1 MKKMSSKILCLLLCV
16 LFLFAGCASA
26 PLEET
31 TTAPTSTV
39 ETTTEEPTQTYA
51 ESVEAGDEIEVTVS
65 DEVIDFVEDTDEKVE
80 NGEDLATDETIPA
93 DEADE
98 ESVADEGAL
107 EPDAS
112 VDQENISYD
121 GTNTGKGKVLL
132 SGAPK
137 LTYYSQA
144 DSRWGSILYTA
155 YNDKSQTIKSSG
167 CGPTSAAMVISASK
181 GIITP
186 PTVAQLFVD
195 NGYRTRN
202 NGTAWAAWSFV
213 ADYFDF
219 DFYKSTSSYNTM
231 ISYLKTDKNK
241 DGVSDYFVVASCGY
255 GLFTT
260 GGHYIALMGD
270 SSSTITVYDPY
281 LYSGKFNT
289 SSRKAAGVKVSGTT
303 AYVSESSF
311 QKYANTKNFWIFS
324 NDSGTAAPKQE
335 TTTKKDTSSG
345 STSNSSYT
353 MYVTASWLNVRKGP
367 GTNYTAVD
375 CYKNG
380 TKVTVYETS
389 NGWSRIGTDKWVSSQ
404 YLSKTKPTTTTTT
417 TTSTSSSSSAV
428 TVAYIYVP
436 ATGRYAYCKYS
447 AIEKYNGYYRL
458 KSNTTLYSK
467 SNFTGTKYNYLAK
480 TKVVIKKT
488 L

>member
-1 MKKMSSKILCLLLCV
+1 MRKLSSKILCILLCV
-16 LFLFAGCASA
+16 AFLFAGCASA
-26 PLEET
+26 PPAEPT
-31 TTAPTSTV
+31 TNNEPTT
-39 ETTTEEPTQTYA
+39 ETTTEVPTQTYA

-65 DEVIDFVEDTDEKVE
+65 DEVVELVEDTNEIVE
-80 NGEDLATDETIPA
+80 NGEDIATDETIPA

-98 ESVADEGAL
+98 ESVADEGTL

-121 GTNTGKGKVLL
+121 GTNTGKGSALL
-132 SGAPK
+132 SGAPG
-137 LTYYSQA
+137 LIYYSQA
-144 DSRWGSILYTA
+144 DSRWGSVLYTA
-155 YNDKSQTIKSSG
+155 HNDRSQTIKSSG

-186 PTVAQLFVD
+186 PTVARLFVD

-219 DFYKSTSSYNTM
+219 DFYKSTSSYSTM

-270 SSSTITVYDPY
+270 EGGKIKVYDPY
-281 LYSGKFNT
+281 LYYGKFTT
-289 SSRKAAGVKVSGTT
+289 SSRKTAGVKVSGTT

-311 QKYANTKNFWIFS
+311 QKYANTKNFWIYS
-324 NDSGTAAPKQE
+324 NDSGTAAKKEE
-335 TTTKKDTSSG
+335 TTTKKDDSKAE
-345 STSNSSYT
+345 STTKS
-353 MYVTASWLNVRKGP
+353 MYVTASALNVRKGP
-367 GTNYTAVD
+367 GTNYSILD
-375 CYKNG
+375 CLKND
-380 TKVTVYETS
+380 TKVTVYETKS
-389 NGWSRIGTDKWVSSQ
+389 GWSRIGTGKWVSSK
-404 YLSKTKPTTTTTT
+404 YLSTKKPT
-417 TTSTSSSSSAV
+417 TSSSSSV
-428 TVAYIYVP
+428 TVAYVYVP

-458 KSNTTLYSK
+458 KNYTTLYSK
-467 SNFTGTKYNYLAK
+467 SNLTGTKYNYLAK

>member
-1 MKKMSSKILCLLLCV
+1 MRKLSSKILCILLCV
-16 LFLFAGCASA
+16 AFLFAGCASA
-26 PLEET
+26 PPAEPT
-31 TTAPTSTV
+31 TNNEPTT
-39 ETTTEEPTQTYA
+39 ETTTEVPTQTYA

-65 DEVIDFVEDTDEKVE
+65 DEVVELVEDTNEIVE
-80 NGEDLATDETIPA
+80 NGKDIATDETIPA

-98 ESVADEGAL
+98 ESVADEGTL

-121 GTNTGKGKVLL
+121 GTNTGKGSALL
-132 SGAPK
+132 SGAPG
-137 LTYYSQA
+137 LIYYSQA
-144 DSRWGSILYTA
+144 DNRWGSVLYTSH
-155 YNDKSQTIKSSG
+155 NDRSQTIKSSG

-186 PTVAQLFVD
+186 PTVARLFVD

-202 NGTAWAAWSFV
+202 NGTAWAAWSFA

-219 DFYKSTSSYNTM
+219 DFYKSTSSYSTM

-270 SSSTITVYDPY
+270 EGGKIKVYDPY
-281 LYSGKFNT
+281 LYYGKFTT
-289 SSRKAAGVKVSGTT
+289 SSRKNAGVKVSGTT

-311 QKYANTKNFWIFS
+311 QKYANTKNFWIYS
-324 NDSGTAAPKQE
+324 NDSGTAAKKE
-335 TTTKKDTSSG
+335 GTTTKKDDSKAE
-345 STSNSSYT
+345 STTKS
-353 MYVTASWLNVRKGP
+353 MYVTASALNVRKGP
-367 GTNYTAVD
+367 GTNYSILD
-375 CYKNG
+375 CLKND
-380 TKVTVYETS
+380 TKVTVYETKS
-389 NGWSRIGTDKWVSSQ
+389 GWSRIGTGKWVSSK
-404 YLSKTKPTTTTTT
+404 YLSTKKPTT
-417 TTSTSSSSSAV
+417 SSLSSV
-428 TVAYIYVP
+428 TVAYVYVP

-447 AIEKYNGYYRL
+447 AIEKYNGYRL
-458 KSNTTLYSK
+458 KNYTTLYSK
-467 SNFTGTKYNYLAK
+467 SNLTGTKYNYLAK

>member
-1 MKKMSSKILCLLLCV
+1 MRKLSSKILCILLCV
-16 LFLFAGCASA
+16 AFLFAGCASA
-26 PLEET
+26 PPAEPT
-31 TTAPTSTV
+31 TNNEPTT
-39 ETTTEEPTQTYA
+39 ETTTEVPTQTYA

-65 DEVIDFVEDTDEKVE
+65 DEVVELVEDTNEIVE
-80 NGEDLATDETIPA
+80 NGEDIATDETIPA

-98 ESVADEGAL
+98 KSVADEGTL

-121 GTNTGKGKVLL
+121 GTNTGKGSALL
-132 SGAPK
+132 SGAPG
-137 LTYYSQA
+137 LIYYSQA
-144 DSRWGSILYTA
+144 DSRWGSVLYTSH
-155 YNDKSQTIKSSG
+155 NDRSQTIKSSG

-186 PTVAQLFVD
+186 PTVARLFVD

-219 DFYKSTSSYNTM
+219 DFYKSTSSYSTM

-270 SSSTITVYDPY
+270 EGGKIKVYDPY
-281 LYSGKFNT
+281 LYYGKFTT
-289 SSRKAAGVKVSGTT
+289 SSRKNAGVKVSGTT

-311 QKYANTKNFWIFS
+311 QKYANTKNFWIYS
-324 NDSGTAAPKQE
+324 NDSGTAAKKE
-335 TTTKKDTSSG
+335 KTTTKKDDSKAE
-345 STSNSSYT
+345 STTKS
-353 MYVTASWLNVRKGP
+353 MYVTASALNVRKGP
-367 GTNYTAVD
+367 GTNYSILD
-375 CYKNG
+375 CLKND
-380 TKVTVYETS
+380 TKVTVYETKS
-389 NGWSRIGTDKWVSSQ
+389 GWSRIGTGKWVSSK
-404 YLSKTKPTTTTTT
+404 YLSTKKPT
-417 TTSTSSSSSAV
+417 TSSSSSV
-428 TVAYIYVP
+428 TVAYVYVP

-458 KSNTTLYSK
+458 KNYTTLYSK
-467 SNFTGTKYNYLAK
+467 SNLTGTKYNYLAK

>member
-1 MKKMSSKILCLLLCV
+1 MRKLSSKILCILLCV
-16 LFLFAGCASA
+16 AFLFAGCASA
-26 PLEET
+26 PPAEPTTSNEPTTET
-31 TTAPTSTV
+31 TIEA
-39 ETTTEEPTQTYA
+39 PTQTYA
-51 ESVEAGDEIEVTVS
+51 ESVEAGEEIEVTVS
-65 DEVIDFVEDTDEKVE
+65 DEVINLVEDTDEKVE
-80 NGEDLATDETIPA
+80 QGEDIATDETIPA
-93 DEADE
+93 GEADE

-121 GTNTGKGKVLL
+121 GTNTGKGSALL
-132 SGAPK
+132 SGAPG

-155 YNDKSQTIKSSG
+155 YNDRSQTIKASG

-186 PTVAQLFVD
+186 PTVARLFVD

-213 ADYFDF
+213 ADYFEF
-219 DFYKSTSSYNTM
+219 DFYKSTSSYSTM

-270 SSSTITVYDPY
+270 EGGTIKVYDPY
-281 LYSGKFNT
+281 LYYGKFTT
-289 SSRKAAGVKVSGTT
+289 SSRKAAGVKVCGTT

-311 QKYANTKNFWIFS
+311 QKYANTKNFWIYS
-324 NDSGTAAPKQE
+324 NDSGTATKKEEP
-335 TTTKKDTSSG
+335 TTKKKESS
-345 STSNSSYT
+345 SLEKTTSYT
-353 MYVTASWLNVRKGP
+353 MYVNTKTDPLNVRTGASTNHSKVGSLKKG
-367 GTNYTAVD
+367 TAVTV
-375 CYKNG
+375 
-380 TKVTVYETS
+380 TKTS
-389 NGWSRIGTDKWVSSQ
+389 GDWSYITSPEKGWVSTQ
-404 YLSKTKPTTTTTT
+404 YLSKTKPA
-417 TTSTSSSSSAV
+417 TSTSSSINSQKI
-428 TVAYIYVP
+428 AYIYVP
-436 ATGRYAYCKYS
+436 ATGRDAYCKYS

-458 KSNTTLYSK
+458 KNYTTLYSK
-467 SNFTGTKYNYLAK
+467 SNLTGTKYNYLAK

>member
-1 MKKMSSKILCLLLCV
+1 MRKLSSKILCILLCV
-16 LFLFAGCASA
+16 AFLFAGCASA
-26 PLEET
+26 PPAEPT
-31 TTAPTSTV
+31 TNNEPTT
-39 ETTTEEPTQTYA
+39 ETTTEVPTQTYA

-65 DEVIDFVEDTDEKVE
+65 DEVVELVEDTNEIVE
-80 NGEDLATDETIPA
+80 NGEDIATDETIPA

-98 ESVADEGAL
+98 KSVADEGTL

-121 GTNTGKGKVLL
+121 GTNTGKGSALL
-132 SGAPK
+132 SGAPG
-137 LTYYSQA
+137 LIYYSQA
-144 DSRWGSILYTA
+144 DSRWGSVLYTSH
-155 YNDKSQTIKSSG
+155 NDRSQTIKSSG

-186 PTVAQLFVD
+186 PTVARLFVD

-219 DFYKSTSSYNTM
+219 DFYKSTSSYSTM

-270 SSSTITVYDPY
+270 EGGKIKVYDPY
-281 LYSGKFNT
+281 LYYGKFTT
-289 SSRKAAGVKVSGTT
+289 SSRKNAGVKVSGTT

-311 QKYANTKNFWIFS
+311 QKYANTKNFWIYS
-324 NDSGTAAPKQE
+324 NDSGTAAKKEE
-335 TTTKKDTSSG
+335 TTTKKDDSKAE
-345 STSNSSYT
+345 STTKS
-353 MYVTASWLNVRKGP
+353 MYVTASALNVRKGP
-367 GTNYTAVD
+367 GTNYSILD
-375 CYKNG
+375 CLKND
-380 TKVTVYETS
+380 TKVTVYETKS
-389 NGWSRIGTDKWVSSQ
+389 GWSRIGTGKWVSSK
-404 YLSKTKPTTTTTT
+404 YLSTKKPT
-417 TTSTSSSSSAV
+417 TSSSSSV
-428 TVAYIYVP
+428 TVAYVYVP

-458 KSNTTLYSK
+458 KNYTTLYSK
-467 SNFTGTKYNYLAK
+467 SNLTGTKYNYLAK

>member
-1 MKKMSSKILCLLLCV
+1 MRKLSSKILCILLCV
-16 LFLFAGCASA
+16 AFLFAGCASA
-26 PLEET
+26 PPAEPT
-31 TTAPTSTV
+31 TNNEPTT
-39 ETTTEEPTQTYA
+39 ETTTEVPTQTYA

-65 DEVIDFVEDTDEKVE
+65 DEVVELVEDTNEIVE
-80 NGEDLATDETIPA
+80 NGEDIATDETIPA

-98 ESVADEGAL
+98 KSVADEGTL

-121 GTNTGKGKVLL
+121 GTNTGKGSALL
-132 SGAPK
+132 SGAPG
-137 LTYYSQA
+137 LIYYSQA
-144 DSRWGSILYTA
+144 DSRWGGVLYTSH
-155 YNDKSQTIKSSG
+155 NDRSQTIKSSG

-186 PTVAQLFVD
+186 PTVARLFVD

-219 DFYKSTSSYNTM
+219 DFYKSTSSYSTM

-270 SSSTITVYDPY
+270 EGGKIKVYDPY
-281 LYSGKFNT
+281 LYYGKFTT
-289 SSRKAAGVKVSGTT
+289 SSRKNAGVKVSGTT

-311 QKYANTKNFWIFS
+311 QKYANTKNFWIYS
-324 NDSGTAAPKQE
+324 NDSGTAAKKE
-335 TTTKKDTSSG
+335 KTTTKKDDSKAE
-345 STSNSSYT
+345 STTKS
-353 MYVTASWLNVRKGP
+353 MYVTASALNVRKGP
-367 GTNYTAVD
+367 GTNYSILD
-375 CYKNG
+375 CLKND
-380 TKVTVYETS
+380 TKVTVYETKS
-389 NGWSRIGTDKWVSSQ
+389 GWSRIGTGKWVSSK
-404 YLSKTKPTTTTTT
+404 YLSTKKPT
-417 TTSTSSSSSAV
+417 TSSSSSV
-428 TVAYIYVP
+428 TVAYVYVP

-458 KSNTTLYSK
+458 KNYTTLYSK
-467 SNFTGTKYNYLAK
+467 SNLTGTKYNYLAK

>member
-1 MKKMSSKILCLLLCV
+1 MRKLSSKILCILLCV
-16 LFLFAGCASA
+16 AFLFAGCASTPPA
-26 PLEET
+26 EPT
-31 TTAPTSTV
+31 TNNEPTT
-39 ETTTEEPTQTYA
+39 ETTTEVPTQTYA

-65 DEVIDFVEDTDEKVE
+65 DEVVELVEDTNEIVE
-80 NGEDLATDETIPA
+80 NGEDIATDETIPA

-98 ESVADEGAL
+98 ESVADEGTL

-121 GTNTGKGKVLL
+121 GTNTGKGSALL
-132 SGAPK
+132 SGAPG
-137 LTYYSQA
+137 LIYYSQA
-144 DSRWGSILYTA
+144 DSRWGSVLYTSH
-155 YNDKSQTIKSSG
+155 NDRSQTIKSSG

-186 PTVAQLFVD
+186 PTVARLFVD

-219 DFYKSTSSYNTM
+219 DFYKSTSSYSTM

-270 SSSTITVYDPY
+270 EGGKIKVYDPY
-281 LYSGKFNT
+281 LYYGKFTT
-289 SSRKAAGVKVSGTT
+289 SSRKTAGVKVSGTT

-311 QKYANTKNFWIFS
+311 QKYANTKNFWIYS
-324 NDSGTAAPKQE
+324 NDSGTATKKEE
-335 TTTKKDTSSG
+335 TTTKKDDSKAE
-345 STSNSSYT
+345 STTKS
-353 MYVTASWLNVRKGP
+353 MYVTASALNVRKGP
-367 GTNYTAVD
+367 GTNYSILD
-375 CYKNG
+375 CLKND
-380 TKVTVYETS
+380 TKVTVYETKS
-389 NGWSRIGTDKWVSSQ
+389 GWSRIGTGKWVSSK
-404 YLSKTKPTTTTTT
+404 YLSTKKPT
-417 TTSTSSSSSAV
+417 TSSSSSV
-428 TVAYIYVP
+428 TVAYVYVP

-458 KSNTTLYSK
+458 KNYTTLYSK
-467 SNFTGTKYNYLAK
+467 SNLTGTKYNYLAK

>member
-1 MKKMSSKILCLLLCV
+1 MRKLSSKILCILLCV
-16 LFLFAGCASA
+16 AFLFAGCASA
-26 PLEET
+26 PPAEPT
-31 TTAPTSTV
+31 TNNEPTT
-39 ETTTEEPTQTYA
+39 ETTTEVPTQTYA

-65 DEVIDFVEDTDEKVE
+65 DEVVELVEDTNETVE
-80 NGEDLATDETIPA
+80 NGEDIATDETIPA

-98 ESVADEGAL
+98 ESVADEGTL

-121 GTNTGKGKVLL
+121 GTNTGKGSALL
-132 SGAPK
+132 SGAPG
-137 LTYYSQA
+137 LIYYSQA
-144 DSRWGSILYTA
+144 DSRWGSVLYTSH
-155 YNDKSQTIKSSG
+155 NDRSQTIKSSG

-186 PTVAQLFVD
+186 PTVARLFVD

-219 DFYKSTSSYNTM
+219 DFYKSTSSYSTM

-270 SSSTITVYDPY
+270 EGGKIKVYDPY
-281 LYSGKFNT
+281 LYYGKFTT
-289 SSRKAAGVKVSGTT
+289 SSRKNAGVKVSGTT

-311 QKYANTKNFWIFS
+311 QKYANTKNFWIYS
-324 NDSGTAAPKQE
+324 NDSGTAAKKEE
-335 TTTKKDTSSG
+335 TTTKKDDSKAE
-345 STSNSSYT
+345 STTKS
-353 MYVTASWLNVRKGP
+353 MYVTASALNVRKGP
-367 GTNYTAVD
+367 GTNYSILD
-375 CYKNG
+375 CLKND
-380 TKVTVYETS
+380 TKVTVYETKS
-389 NGWSRIGTDKWVSSQ
+389 GWSRIGTGKWVSSK
-404 YLSKTKPTTTTTT
+404 YLSTKKPT
-417 TTSTSSSSSAV
+417 TSSSSSV
-428 TVAYIYVP
+428 TVAYVYVP
-436 ATGRYAYCKYS
+436 ATERYAYCKYS

-458 KSNTTLYSK
+458 KNYTTLYSK
-467 SNFTGTKYNYLAK
+467 SNLTGTKYNYLAK

>member
-1 MKKMSSKILCLLLCV
+1 MRKLSSKILCILLCV
-16 LFLFAGCASA
+16 AFLFAGCASA
-26 PLEET
+26 PPAEPT
-31 TTAPTSTV
+31 TNNEPTT
-39 ETTTEEPTQTYA
+39 ETTTEVPTQTYA

-65 DEVIDFVEDTDEKVE
+65 DEVVELVEDTNEIVE
-80 NGEDLATDETIPA
+80 NGEDIATDETIPA

-98 ESVADEGAL
+98 NSVADEGTL

-121 GTNTGKGKVLL
+121 GTNTGKGSALL
-132 SGAPK
+132 SGAPG
-137 LTYYSQA
+137 LIYYSQA
-144 DSRWGSILYTA
+144 DSRWGSVLYTSH
-155 YNDKSQTIKSSG
+155 NDRSQTIKSSG

-186 PTVAQLFVD
+186 PTVARLFVD

-219 DFYKSTSSYNTM
+219 DFYKSTSSYSTM

-270 SSSTITVYDPY
+270 EGGKIKVYDPY
-281 LYSGKFNT
+281 LYYGKFTT
-289 SSRKAAGVKVSGTT
+289 SSRKNAGVKVSGTT

-311 QKYANTKNFWIFS
+311 QKYANTKNFWIYS
-324 NDSGTAAPKQE
+324 NDSGTAAKKEE
-335 TTTKKDTSSG
+335 TTTKKDDSKAE
-345 STSNSSYT
+345 STTKS
-353 MYVTASWLNVRKGP
+353 MYVTASALNVRKGP
-367 GTNYTAVD
+367 GTNYSILD
-375 CYKNG
+375 CLKND
-380 TKVTVYETS
+380 TKVTVYETKS
-389 NGWSRIGTDKWVSSQ
+389 GWSRIGTGKWVSSK
-404 YLSKTKPTTTTTT
+404 YLSTKKPT
-417 TTSTSSSSSAV
+417 TSSSSSV
-428 TVAYIYVP
+428 TVAYVYVP

-458 KSNTTLYSK
+458 KNYTTLYSK
-467 SNFTGTKYNYLAK
+467 SNLTGTKYNYLAK

>member
-1 MKKMSSKILCLLLCV
+1 MRKLSSKILCILLCV
-16 LFLFAGCASA
+16 AVLFAGCASA
-26 PLEET
+26 PSAEPT
-31 TTAPTSTV
+31 TSNEPTT
-39 ETTTEEPTQTYA
+39 ETTTEVPTQTYA

-65 DEVIDFVEDTDEKVE
+65 DEVVELVEDTNEIVE
-80 NGEDLATDETIPA
+80 NGEDIATDETIPA

-98 ESVADEGAL
+98 ERVADEGTL
-107 EPDAS
+107 ESDAS

-121 GTNTGKGKVLL
+121 GTNTGKGSSLL
-132 SGAPK
+132 SGAPG
-137 LTYYSQA
+137 LIYYSQA
-144 DSRWGSILYTA
+144 DSRWGSVLYTSH
-155 YNDKSQTIKSSG
+155 NDRSQTIKSSG

-186 PTVAQLFVD
+186 PTVARLFVD

-219 DFYKSTSSYNTM
+219 DFYKSTSSYSTM

-270 SSSTITVYDPY
+270 EGGKIKVYDPY
-281 LYSGKFNT
+281 LYYGKFTT
-289 SSRKAAGVKVSGTT
+289 SSRKTAGVKVSGTT

-311 QKYANTKNFWIFS
+311 QKYANTKNFWIYS
-324 NDSGTAAPKQE
+324 NDSGTAAKKEE
-335 TTTKKDTSSG
+335 TTTKKDDSKAE
-345 STSNSSYT
+345 STTKS
-353 MYVTASWLNVRKGP
+353 MYVTASALNVRKGP
-367 GTNYTAVD
+367 GTNYSILD
-375 CYKNG
+375 CLKND
-380 TKVTVYETS
+380 TKVTVYETKS
-389 NGWSRIGTDKWVSSQ
+389 GWSRIGTGKWVSSK
-404 YLSKTKPTTTTTT
+404 YLSTKKPTK
-417 TTSTSSSSSAV
+417 SSSSSV
-428 TVAYIYVP
+428 TVAYVYVP

-458 KSNTTLYSK
+458 KNYTTLYSK
-467 SNFTGTKYNYLAK
+467 SNLTGTKYNYLAK

>member
-1 MKKMSSKILCLLLCV
+1 MRKLSSKILCILLCV
-16 LFLFAGCASA
+16 AFLFAGCASA
-26 PLEET
+26 PPAEPT
-31 TTAPTSTV
+31 TNNEPTT
-39 ETTTEEPTQTYA
+39 ETTTEVPTQTYA

-65 DEVIDFVEDTDEKVE
+65 DEVVELVEDTNEIVE
-80 NGEDLATDETIPA
+80 NGEDIATDETIPA

-98 ESVADEGAL
+98 KSVADEGTL

-121 GTNTGKGKVLL
+121 GTNTGKGSALL
-132 SGAPK
+132 SGAPG
-137 LTYYSQA
+137 LIYYSQA
-144 DSRWGSILYTA
+144 DSRWGSVLYTSH
-155 YNDKSQTIKSSG
+155 NDRSQTIKSSG

-186 PTVAQLFVD
+186 PTVARLFVD

-219 DFYKSTSSYNTM
+219 DFYKSTSSYSTM

-270 SSSTITVYDPY
+270 EGGKIKVYDPY
-281 LYSGKFNT
+281 LYYGKFTT
-289 SSRKAAGVKVSGTT
+289 SSRKNAVVKVSGTT

-311 QKYANTKNFWIFS
+311 QKYANTKNFWIYS
-324 NDSGTAAPKQE
+324 NDSGTAAKKEE
-335 TTTKKDTSSG
+335 TTTKKDDSKAE
-345 STSNSSYT
+345 STTKS
-353 MYVTASWLNVRKGP
+353 MYVTASALNVRKGP
-367 GTNYTAVD
+367 GTNYSILD
-375 CYKNG
+375 CLKND
-380 TKVTVYETS
+380 TKVTVYETKS
-389 NGWSRIGTDKWVSSQ
+389 GWSRIGTGKWVSSK
-404 YLSKTKPTTTTTT
+404 YLSTKKPT
-417 TTSTSSSSSAV
+417 TSSSSSV
-428 TVAYIYVP
+428 TVAYVYVP

-458 KSNTTLYSK
+458 KNYTTLYSK
-467 SNFTGTKYNYLAK
+467 SNLTGTKYNYLAK

>member
-1 MKKMSSKILCLLLCV
+1 MRKLSSKILCILLCV
-16 LFLFAGCASA
+16 AFLFAGCASA
-26 PLEET
+26 PPAEPT
-31 TTAPTSTV
+31 TNNEPTT
-39 ETTTEEPTQTYA
+39 ETTTEVPTQTYA

-65 DEVIDFVEDTDEKVE
+65 DEVVELVEDTNKIVE
-80 NGEDLATDETIPA
+80 NGEDIATDETIPA

-98 ESVADEGAL
+98 ESVADEGTL

-121 GTNTGKGKVLL
+121 GTNTGKGSALL
-132 SGAPK
+132 SGAPG
-137 LTYYSQA
+137 LIYYSQA
-144 DSRWGSILYTA
+144 DSRWGSVLYTA
-155 YNDKSQTIKSSG
+155 HNDRSQTIKSSG

-186 PTVAQLFVD
+186 PTVARLFVD

-219 DFYKSTSSYNTM
+219 DFYKSTSSYSTM

-270 SSSTITVYDPY
+270 EGGKIKVYDPY
-281 LYSGKFNT
+281 LYYGKFTT
-289 SSRKAAGVKVSGTT
+289 SSRKTAGVKVSGTT

-311 QKYANTKNFWIFS
+311 QKYANTKNFWIYS
-324 NDSGTAAPKQE
+324 NDSGTAAKKEE
-335 TTTKKDTSSG
+335 TTTKKDDSKAE
-345 STSNSSYT
+345 STTKS
-353 MYVTASWLNVRKGP
+353 MYVTASALNVRKGP
-367 GTNYTAVD
+367 GTNYSILD
-375 CYKNG
+375 CLKND
-380 TKVTVYETS
+380 TKVTVYETKS
-389 NGWSRIGTDKWVSSQ
+389 GWSRIGTGKWVSSK
-404 YLSKTKPTTTTTT
+404 YLSTKKPT
-417 TTSTSSSSSAV
+417 TSSSSSA
-428 TVAYIYVP
+428 TVAYVYVP

-458 KSNTTLYSK
+458 KNYTTLYSK
-467 SNFTGTKYNYLAK
+467 SNLTGTKYNYLAK

>member
-1 MKKMSSKILCLLLCV
+1 MRKLSSKILCILLCV
-16 LFLFAGCASA
+16 AFLFAGCASA
-26 PLEET
+26 PPAEPT
-31 TTAPTSTV
+31 TNNEPTT
-39 ETTTEEPTQTYA
+39 ETTTEVPTQTYA

-65 DEVIDFVEDTDEKVE
+65 DEVVELVEDTNEIVE
-80 NGEDLATDETIPA
+80 NGKDIATDETIPA

-98 ESVADEGAL
+98 ESVADEGTL

-121 GTNTGKGKVLL
+121 GTNTGKGSALL
-132 SGAPK
+132 SGAPG
-137 LTYYSQA
+137 LIYYSQA
-144 DSRWGSILYTA
+144 DNRWGSVLYTSH
-155 YNDKSQTIKSSG
+155 NDRSQTIKSSG

-186 PTVAQLFVD
+186 PTVARLFVD

-219 DFYKSTSSYNTM
+219 DFYKSTSSYSTM

-270 SSSTITVYDPY
+270 EGGKIKVYDPY
-281 LYSGKFNT
+281 LYYGKFTT
-289 SSRKAAGVKVSGTT
+289 SSRKTAGVKVSGTT

-311 QKYANTKNFWIFS
+311 QKYANTKNFWIYS
-324 NDSGTAAPKQE
+324 NDSGTAAKKEE
-335 TTTKKDTSSG
+335 TTTKKDDSKAE
-345 STSNSSYT
+345 STTKS
-353 MYVTASWLNVRKGP
+353 MYVTASALNVRKGP
-367 GTNYTAVD
+367 GTNYSILD
-375 CYKNG
+375 CLKND
-380 TKVTVYETS
+380 TKVTVYETKS
-389 NGWSRIGTDKWVSSQ
+389 GWSRIGTGKWVSSK
-404 YLSKTKPTTTTTT
+404 YLSTKKPT
-417 TTSTSSSSSAV
+417 TSSSSSV
-428 TVAYIYVP
+428 TVAYVYVP

-447 AIEKYNGYYRL
+447 TIEKYNGYYRL
-458 KSNTTLYSK
+458 KNYTTLYSK
-467 SNFTGTKYNYLAK
+467 SNLTGTKYNYLAK

>member
-1 MKKMSSKILCLLLCV
+1 MRKLSSKILCILLCV
-16 LFLFAGCASA
+16 AFLFAGCASA
-26 PLEET
+26 PPAEPT
-31 TTAPTSTV
+31 TNNEPTT
-39 ETTTEEPTQTYA
+39 ETTTEVPTQTYA

-65 DEVIDFVEDTDEKVE
+65 DEVVELVEDTNEIVE
-80 NGEDLATDETIPA
+80 NGEDIATDETIPA

-98 ESVADEGAL
+98 KSVADEGTL

-121 GTNTGKGKVLL
+121 GTNTGKGSALL
-132 SGAPK
+132 SGAPG
-137 LTYYSQA
+137 LIYYSQA
-144 DSRWGSILYTA
+144 DSRWSSVLYTSH
-155 YNDKSQTIKSSG
+155 NDRSQTIKSSG

-186 PTVAQLFVD
+186 PTVARLFVD

-219 DFYKSTSSYNTM
+219 DFYKSTSSYSTM

-270 SSSTITVYDPY
+270 EGGKIKVYDPY
-281 LYSGKFNT
+281 LYYGKFTT
-289 SSRKAAGVKVSGTT
+289 SSRKNAGVKVSGTT

-311 QKYANTKNFWIFS
+311 QKYANTKNFWIYS
-324 NDSGTAAPKQE
+324 NDSGTAAKKEE
-335 TTTKKDTSSG
+335 TTTKKDDSKAE
-345 STSNSSYT
+345 STTKS
-353 MYVTASWLNVRKGP
+353 MYVTASALNVRKGP
-367 GTNYTAVD
+367 GTNYSILD
-375 CYKNG
+375 CLKND
-380 TKVTVYETS
+380 TKVTVYETKS
-389 NGWSRIGTDKWVSSQ
+389 GWSRIGTGKWVSSK
-404 YLSKTKPTTTTTT
+404 YLSTKKPT
-417 TTSTSSSSSAV
+417 TSSSSSV
-428 TVAYIYVP
+428 TVAYVYVP

-458 KSNTTLYSK
+458 KNYTTLYSK
-467 SNFTGTKYNYLAK
+467 SNLTGTKYNYLAK

>member
-1 MKKMSSKILCLLLCV
+1 MRKLSNKILCILLCV
-16 LFLFAGCASA
+16 AFLFAGCASA
-26 PLEET
+26 PPAEPT
-31 TTAPTSTV
+31 TNNEPTT
-39 ETTTEEPTQTYA
+39 ETTTEVPTQTYA

-65 DEVIDFVEDTDEKVE
+65 DEVVELVEDTNETVE
-80 NGEDLATDETIPA
+80 NGEDIATDETIPA

-98 ESVADEGAL
+98 ESVADEGTL

-121 GTNTGKGKVLL
+121 GTNTGKGSALL
-132 SGAPK
+132 SGAPG
-137 LTYYSQA
+137 LIYYSQA
-144 DSRWGSILYTA
+144 DSRWGSVLYTSH
-155 YNDKSQTIKSSG
+155 NDRSQTIKSSG

-186 PTVAQLFVD
+186 PTVARLFVD

-219 DFYKSTSSYNTM
+219 DFYKSTSSYSTM

-270 SSSTITVYDPY
+270 EGGKIKVYDPY
-281 LYSGKFNT
+281 LYYGKFTT
-289 SSRKAAGVKVSGTT
+289 SSRKTAGVKVSGTT

-311 QKYANTKNFWIFS
+311 QKYANTKNFWIYS
-324 NDSGTAAPKQE
+324 NDSGTATKKEE
-335 TTTKKDTSSG
+335 TTTKKDDSKAE
-345 STSNSSYT
+345 STTKS
-353 MYVTASWLNVRKGP
+353 MYVTASALNVRKGP
-367 GTNYTAVD
+367 GTNYSILD
-375 CYKNG
+375 CLKND
-380 TKVTVYETS
+380 TKVTVYETKS
-389 NGWSRIGTDKWVSSQ
+389 GWSRIGTGKWVSSK
-404 YLSKTKPTTTTTT
+404 YLSTKKPT
-417 TTSTSSSSSAV
+417 TSSSSSV
-428 TVAYIYVP
+428 TVAYVYVP

-458 KSNTTLYSK
+458 KNYTTLYSK
-467 SNFTGTKYNYLAK
+467 SNLTGTKYNYLAK

>member
-1 MKKMSSKILCLLLCV
+1 MRKLSSKILCILLCV
-16 LFLFAGCASA
+16 AFLFAGCASA
-26 PLEET
+26 PPAEPT
-31 TTAPTSTV
+31 TNNEPTT
-39 ETTTEEPTQTYA
+39 ETTTEVPTQTYA

-65 DEVIDFVEDTDEKVE
+65 DEVVELVEDTNEIVE
-80 NGEDLATDETIPA
+80 NGEDIATDETIPA

-98 ESVADEGAL
+98 KSVADEGTL

-121 GTNTGKGKVLL
+121 GTNTGKGSALL
-132 SGAPK
+132 SGAPG
-137 LTYYSQA
+137 LIYYSQA
-144 DSRWGSILYTA
+144 DSRWGSVLYTSH
-155 YNDKSQTIKSSG
+155 NDRSQTIKSSG

-186 PTVAQLFVD
+186 PTVARLFVD

-219 DFYKSTSSYNTM
+219 DFYKSTSSYSTM

-270 SSSTITVYDPY
+270 EGGKVKVYDPY
-281 LYSGKFNT
+281 LYYGKFTT
-289 SSRKAAGVKVSGTT
+289 SSRKNAGVKVSGTT

-311 QKYANTKNFWIFS
+311 QKYANTKNFWIYS
-324 NDSGTAAPKQE
+324 NDSGTAAKKEE
-335 TTTKKDTSSG
+335 TTTKKDDSKAE
-345 STSNSSYT
+345 STTKS
-353 MYVTASWLNVRKGP
+353 MYVTASALNVRKGP
-367 GTNYTAVD
+367 GTNHSILD
-375 CYKNG
+375 CLKND
-380 TKVTVYETS
+380 TKVTVYETKS
-389 NGWSRIGTDKWVSSQ
+389 RWSRIGTGKWVSSK
-404 YLSKTKPTTTTTT
+404 YLSTKKPT
-417 TTSTSSSSSAV
+417 TSSSSSV
-428 TVAYIYVP
+428 TVAYVYVP

-458 KSNTTLYSK
+458 KNYTTLYSK
-467 SNFTGTKYNYLAK
+467 SNLTGTKYNYLAK

>member
-1 MKKMSSKILCLLLCV
+1 MKKILTKYLCLLLCV
-16 LFLFAGCASA
+16 LFLFVGCAA
-26 PLEET
+26 PAINTESPSVTE
-31 TTAPTSTV
+31 S
-39 ETTTEEPTQTYA
+39 TTETPSLTYA
-51 ESVEAGDEIEVTVS
+51 ESIESGDEIEVTVS
-65 DEVIDFVEDTDEKVE
+65 DEVIGFVEETDEKVE
-80 NGEDLATDETIPA
+80 QGEDIATDETIPA

-112 VDQENISYD
+112 VDQDNISFD
-121 GTNTGKGKVLL
+121 GTNTGKGTSLL

-144 DSRWGSILYTA
+144 DSRWGYIMYS
-155 YNDKSQTIKSSG
+155 NHGDKSQTIKSSG
-167 CGPTSAAMVISASK
+167 CGPTSAAMVVSASK
-181 GIITP
+181 GIIIP
-186 PTVAQLFVD
+186 PTMARLFND
-195 NGYRTRN
+195 NGFRSDN
-202 NGTAWAAWSFV
+202 NGTYWSAWPFV
-213 ADYFDF
+213 ADFF
-219 DFYKSTSSYNTM
+219 EFGFYTSTSSYSKM
-231 ISYLKTDKNK
+231 ISYLKTDKNN
-241 DGVSDYFVVASCGY
+241 DGESDYFVVASCGY

-270 SSSTITVYDPY
+270 EDGKIEVYDPY

-289 SSRKAAGVKVSGTT
+289 ASRKAAGVKVSGTT

-311 QKYANTKNFWIFS
+311 QKYANTKNFWIYS
-324 NDSGTAAPKQE
+324 NDSGTTKKAEE
-335 TTTKKDTSSG
+335 TTTKKGTSS
-345 STSNSSYT
+345 SESYTKT
-353 MYVTASWLNVRKGP
+353 MYVTASALNVRKGP
-367 GTNYTAVD
+367 GTNYSIVD

-380 TKVTVYETS
+380 TKVTVYETKS
-389 NGWSRIGTDKWVSSQ
+389 GWSRIGTNKWVSSK
-404 YLSKTKPTTTTTT
+404 YLSTKKPAA
-417 TTSTSSSSSAV
+417 SSSSTP

-467 SNFTGTKYNYLAK
+467 SNLTGTQYNYLAK
-480 TKVVIKKT
+480 TKVEIKKK

>member
-1 MKKMSSKILCLLLCV
+1 MRKLSSKILCILLCV
-16 LFLFAGCASA
+16 AFLFAGCASA
-26 PLEET
+26 PPAEPT
-31 TTAPTSTV
+31 TNNEPTT
-39 ETTTEEPTQTYA
+39 ETTTEVPTQTYA

-65 DEVIDFVEDTDEKVE
+65 DEVVELVEDTNEIVE
-80 NGEDLATDETIPA
+80 NGEDIATDETIPA

-98 ESVADEGAL
+98 KSVADEGTL

-121 GTNTGKGKVLL
+121 GTNTGKGSALL
-132 SGAPK
+132 SGAPD
-137 LTYYSQA
+137 LIYYSQA
-144 DSRWGSILYTA
+144 DSRWGGVLYTSH
-155 YNDKSQTIKSSG
+155 NDRSQTIKSSG

-186 PTVAQLFVD
+186 PTVARLFVD

-219 DFYKSTSSYNTM
+219 DFYKSTSSYSTM

-270 SSSTITVYDPY
+270 EGGKIKVYDPY
-281 LYSGKFNT
+281 LYYGKFTT
-289 SSRKAAGVKVSGTT
+289 SSRKNAGVKVSGTT

-311 QKYANTKNFWIFS
+311 QKYANTKNFWIYS
-324 NDSGTAAPKQE
+324 NDSGTAAKKE
-335 TTTKKDTSSG
+335 KTTTKKDDSKAE
-345 STSNSSYT
+345 STTKS
-353 MYVTASWLNVRKGP
+353 MYVTASALNVRKGP
-367 GTNYTAVD
+367 GTNYSILD
-375 CYKNG
+375 CLKND
-380 TKVTVYETS
+380 TKVTVYETKS
-389 NGWSRIGTDKWVSSQ
+389 GWSRIGTGKWVSSK
-404 YLSKTKPTTTTTT
+404 YLSTKKPT
-417 TTSTSSSSSAV
+417 TSSSSSV
-428 TVAYIYVP
+428 TVAYVYVP

-458 KSNTTLYSK
+458 KNYTTLYSK
-467 SNFTGTKYNYLAK
+467 SNLTGTKYNYLAK

>member
-1 MKKMSSKILCLLLCV
+1 MRKLSSKILCILLCV
-16 LFLFAGCASA
+16 AFLFAGCASTPPA
-26 PLEET
+26 EPT
-31 TTAPTSTV
+31 TNNEPTT
-39 ETTTEEPTQTYA
+39 ETTTEVPTQTYA

-65 DEVIDFVEDTDEKVE
+65 DEVVELVEDTNEIVE
-80 NGEDLATDETIPA
+80 NGEDIATDETIPA

-98 ESVADEGAL
+98 ESVADEGTL

-121 GTNTGKGKVLL
+121 GTNTGKGSALL
-132 SGAPK
+132 SGAPGFI
-137 LTYYSQA
+137 YYSQA
-144 DSRWGSILYTA
+144 DSRWGSVLYTSH
-155 YNDKSQTIKSSG
+155 NDRSQTIKLSG

-186 PTVAQLFVD
+186 PTVARLFVD

-219 DFYKSTSSYNTM
+219 DFYKSTSSYSTM

-270 SSSTITVYDPY
+270 EGGKIKVYDPY
-281 LYSGKFNT
+281 LYYGKFTT
-289 SSRKAAGVKVSGTT
+289 SSRKTAGVKVSGTT

-311 QKYANTKNFWIFS
+311 QKYANTKNFWIYS
-324 NDSGTAAPKQE
+324 NDSGTATKKEE
-335 TTTKKDTSSG
+335 TTTKKDDSKAE
-345 STSNSSYT
+345 STTKS
-353 MYVTASWLNVRKGP
+353 MYVTASALNVRKGP
-367 GTNYTAVD
+367 GTNYSILD
-375 CYKNG
+375 CLKND
-380 TKVTVYETS
+380 TKVTVYETKS
-389 NGWSRIGTDKWVSSQ
+389 GWSRIGTGKWVSSK
-404 YLSKTKPTTTTTT
+404 YLSTKKPT
-417 TTSTSSSSSAV
+417 TSSSSSV
-428 TVAYIYVP
+428 TVAYVYVP

-458 KSNTTLYSK
+458 KNYTTLYSK
-467 SNFTGTKYNYLAK
+467 SNLTGTKYNYLAK